1 MKRSFRILGAI
12 TLANGLPQVYIRY
25 PGNLSNGSVTTLS
38 HSTIPRTEARP
49 SEQYMKIILRIIGIA
64 LLNKW
69 MLIGAYISTIGALI
83 AYVLLP
89 RLFGDAID
97 RIAEGLKSG
106 EIDQGPIVTIVL
118 IIFGLSVI
126 RGVLSFFQTYLGEA
140 LSQFVSYH
148 IRNQFYDH
156 TQHMSFAFHD
166 RHHTGNLMSRAIT
179 DVENIR
185 MFINMG
191 LVRTPYFLAL
201 FIVVAIILIRMDWRL
216 GLISASFIPV
226 VAVYTGMIR
235 LKMRRIWL
243 LVQEKMAEMSTVVQ
257 ENFTGI
263 RVVKAFA
270 SESYEERKFEEKNV
284 DVATNSFDAEK
295 LRASSTSFM
304 LFTFLISMGLILW
317 VGGKR
322 VMDGDM
328 TPGQLAQ
335 FIFYL
340 QVLQMPVRMAGWLV
354 NSYAR
359 AVTAGQRLFE
369 ILDAESP
376 VQEAPRAIDMPRAKG
391 RVRFDNVSFAYDADR
406 PVLTDITLDAKPGE
420 VVALLGAP
428 GSGKT
433 SIVNL
438 VPRFYDITGG
448 TLTIDG
454 VDVREFTLASLR
466 RNIGIVQQDVFLFT
480 TTIKENIAYGRVEA
494 SDDDVVRAAK
504 VAQLHD
510 FIESLPDGYDTH
522 IGERGSTL
530 SGGQRQRMSI
540 ARAVLLDPPVLIL
553 DDSTS
558 SVDAQTEDQIRQA
571 MESVMEGR
579 TTFVIAH
586 RLSTVHRADAIVV
599 LEDGRI
605 VDRGTH
611 LELLAKDG
619 LYRRIYDLQLRPQEE
634 VMRDMESPVL
644 ADQNVPADS

>member
-1 MKRSFRILGAI
+1 
-12 TLANGLPQVYIRY
+12 
-25 PGNLSNGSVTTLS
+25 
-38 HSTIPRTEARP
+38 
-49 SEQYMKIILRIIGIA
+49 MKIIARIIGIA

-69 MLIGAYISTIGALI
+69 MLIGAYISTIGALV

-97 RIAEGLKSG
+97 RIVEGLELG
-106 EIDQGPIVTIVL
+106 EIDEGPIITIVL

-126 RGVLSFFQTYLGEA
+126 RGILSFFQTYLGEA

-148 IRNQFYDH
+148 IRNEFYNH

-166 RHHTGNLMSRAIT
+166 RHHTGNLMSRVIT

-191 LVRTPYFLAL
+191 LVRTPYFVAL
-201 FIVVAIILIRMDWRL
+201 FIVVAVILIRMDWRL

-226 VAVYTGMIR
+226 VAVYTSMIR

-243 LVQEKMAEMSTVVQ
+243 TVQEKMAEMSTVVQ

-270 SESYEERKFEEKNV
+270 SEPYEERKFEEKNV
-284 DVATNSFDAEK
+284 EVATNTFAAEK

-304 LFTFLISMGLILW
+304 LFTFLISLGLILW

-369 ILDAESP
+369 ILDTESP
-376 VQEAPRAIDMPRAKG
+376 VHEAPRAIDMPRAKG
-391 RVRFDNVSFAYDADR
+391 RVRFDNVNFAYDAAR
-406 PVLTDITLDAKPGE
+406 PVLTDITLDVKPGE

-428 GSGKT
+428 GSGKS

-438 VPRFYDITGG
+438 IPRFYDITGG

-454 VDVREFTLASLR
+454 VDVRDFTLASLR

-480 TTIKENIAYGRVEA
+480 TTIKENIAYGRVDA
-494 SDDDVVRAAK
+494 SDDDIVRAAK

-510 FIESLPDGYDTH
+510 FIESLPDGYDTQ

-558 SVDAQTEDQIRQA
+558 SVDVQTEDQIRQA

-611 LELLAKDG
+611 QELLAMDG

-644 ADQNVPADS
+644 ADHNVPADS